1 MRRAL
6 LVVTALT
13 LAACGSDDEASET
26 TDAPAETDA
35 PADTETPP
43 DTEAPADTEP
53 PDTEPP
59 SATAPPETDAPAD
72 TEPPATDA
80 PPPTEVISEPALAA
94 FTPVGQGP
102 YAVGVATITV
112 TDDTRERAL
121 PVDVWFPLADVPGDD
136 TPRHRYTF
144 VSGDYYESPRAFSAD
159 AGAASD
165 DGPFPLVVY
174 SHGSG
179 AVRYVHSDYTE
190 TIASHGHLVVAAE
203 HLGNTAIERVT
214 GVEIDGNQVSIDRPL
229 DVQLLITALTDASHP
244 TAGVYAGLV
253 DADRVAV
260 TGHSAGGYTT
270 YAAVSGVDTEFGTVP
285 ADDRIDA
292 IIPLA
297 PAVGSGGPDNT
308 RLTDERLAS
317 IEIPAL
323 VMVGSDDVTTPVDP
337 NVTRAWE
344 VTQSVPHYRAE
355 LVAAEHQS
363 FTDAC
368 DYLEA
373 LPTNDPPPTELVAQV
388 VEALAAEGCSPDD
401 MPIERVKEI
410 TNTLAIAFLDSV
422 FRDGEMITPDNTAI
436 PDDFVYL
443 VKS

>member
-1 MRRAL
+1 M
-6 LVVTALT
+6 
-13 LAACGSDDEASET
+13 
-26 TDAPAETDA
+26 
-35 PADTETPP
+35 
-43 DTEAPADTEP
+43 
-53 PDTEPP
+53 
-59 SATAPPETDAPAD
+59 
-72 TEPPATDA
+72 
-80 PPPTEVISEPALAA
+80 
-94 FTPVGQGP
+94 
-102 YAVGVATITV
+102 
-112 TDDTRERAL
+112 
-121 PVDVWFPLADVPGDD
+121 
-136 TPRHRYTF
+136 
-144 VSGDYYESPRAFSAD
+144 
-159 AGAASD
+159 
-165 DGPFPLVVY
+165 
-174 SHGSG
+174 
-179 AVRYVHSDYTE
+179 
-190 TIASHGHLVVAAE
+190 VVAAE

-214 GVEIDGNQVSIDRPL
+214 GAEIDGNQVSIDRPL
-229 DVQLLITALTDASHP
+229 DVQLLITALSDASHP

-297 PAVGSGGPDNT
+297 PAIGSGGSENT

-317 IEIPAL
+317 IEVPAL

-422 FRDGEMITPDNTAI
+422 FRGGEMITPDNTAI
-436 PDDFVYL
+436 PDDFVYQ